1 MQRRFLTLP
10 KRIYMAAKKAN
21 TDQGTMEMHYHKQ
34 MKIVFG
40 LLVLLVGIY
49 GIAGDMGLLGA
60 KTPVSPWWLLVSLF
74 GLGMLVKATYKCP
87 PSKPK

>member
-1 MQRRFLTLP
+1 
-10 KRIYMAAKKAN
+10 MAAKKVNINQRA
-21 TDQGTMEMHYHKQ
+21 MEAHYHKP
-34 MKIVFG
+34 MKLLFG
-40 LLVLLVGIY
+40 LLVLLVGLY

-87 PSKPK
+87 PNKPK